1 MPHTSGLPDVKPESV
16 RWPVPSCPPYV
27 VPEQAVTLKRQRSP
41 PLEPDSGSRMRG
53 NSSASVCGHHLKSG
67 GRSNLPGPASRL
79 TWHYVSWPQQHTIR
93 FSSLPTP
100 GSARARKTL
109 PHPPPFPVPISVW
122 SRAWKGGG
130 GGLAWFW
137 HLIHSLLFF
146 TKLYR
151 KVLGIQGTRYH
162 RGSTYPMS
170 GVPYVCS
177 FLLDSQPRN
186 HPSKSNKLH
195 FLR

>member
-1 MPHTSGLPDVKPESV
+1 M
-16 RWPVPSCPPYV
+16 
-27 VPEQAVTLKRQRSP
+27 RQEDTSP
-41 PLEPDSGSRMRG
+41 PSSIPCPHLSVEQGLERG
-53 NSSASVCGHHLKSG
+53 RG
-67 GRSNLPGPASRL
+67 G
-79 TWHYVSWPQQHTIR
+79 V
-93 FSSLPTP
+93 
-100 GSARARKTL
+100 
-109 PHPPPFPVPISVW
+109 
-122 SRAWKGGG
+122 
-130 GGLAWFW
+130 AWFW

-146 TKLYR
+146 TKLYSR
-151 KVLGIQGTRYH
+151 VLGIQGTRYH